1 MFSFL
6 VYLRIKNVKLLLV
19 ALKISD
25 VKMKFVKIQDILKK
39 IFNKV

>member
-19 ALKISD
+19 ALKI
-25 VKMKFVKIQDILKK
+25 KMKFVKIQDILKK